1 MKDLVLAALVAG
13 VASQV
18 FEPADFNITGAL
30 LANGVNISAIPD
42 LASLAERSPSN
53 SCSAAVCYKH
63 REMTICA

>member
-18 FEPADFNITGAL
+18 FEPADFNITEAL

-42 LASLAERSPSN
+42 FAPLAERSPSN
-53 SCSAAVCYKH
+53 GCSAAVGYKH
-63 REMTICA
+63 SDMTICA